1 MKKCLCVRGLKNSP
15 FRVVC
20 LLAEQRQGSVSE
32 ICCKDYLVCILYQ
45 GTANRIFFLR
55 PALAVPH
62 LLRKDSSFLC
72 ILPLGPRSS
81 LNPFSP
87 TQFIFSSKPLWKHQL
102 SLSKNCRIVVSI
114 SCTSGGPNTANLTV
128 LCDLCCPTKLFW
140 QGQWLLCPPLTSSL
154 NFAPYLFFSSLFHP
168 ALSHLNTAHDSA
180 ISSLQLVAI
189 YDTTLSFFW
198 HRHLVYEG
206 PSPCD
211 RVGHSC
217 GSMLAC
223 PPQGSLVVLHV
234 VYSGLCVRQS
244 NVTIL
249 SGMIVI
255 L

>member
-1 MKKCLCVRGLKNSP
+1 M
-15 FRVVC
+15 VC

-62 LLRKDSSFLC
+62 LLRKDSSFLR
-72 ILPLGPRSS
+72 ILPLGSRSS

-128 LCDLCCPTKLFW
+128 LCDLCCLTKLFW

-154 NFAPYLFFSSLFHP
+154 NFALYLFFFLSLPSSFKSLKHSSWFCYLLTP
-168 ALSHLNTAHDSA
+168 ACSH
-180 ISSLQLVAI
+180 I
-189 YDTTLSFFW
+189 W
-198 HRHLVYEG
+198 HYFVIFLTQTSCLWG
-206 PSPCD
+206 P
-211 RVGHSC
+211 
-217 GSMLAC
+217 
-223 PPQGSLVVLHV
+223 
-234 VYSGLCVRQS
+234 
-244 NVTIL
+244 
-249 SGMIVI
+249 
-255 L
+255 